1 MVTQVTIRHCTLFT
15 HDPSNQS
22 GIIFLGCQCPC
33 ERVKNQVIIH
43 NMKELEIKIANLKKK
58 LEIKKSTVLSSQ
70 HRKRTSANDD
80 RVSSTVVGTI
90 LGPLLIAVV
99 LGLIAI
105 SDLPILLRHLRRG
118 PFVAVGNKEKK
129 ATKRNKKNMTAD
141 TCA

>member
-1 MVTQVTIRHCTLFT
+1 MVTQVTIRHCTWFT
-15 HDPSNQS
+15 DDPSNQS
-22 GIIFLGCQCPC
+22 RIIFLGCQCPC

-43 NMKELEIKIANLKKK
+43 NTKELEIKIADLKKN

-80 RVSSTVVGTI
+80 RDSSKVVGTI

-99 LGLIAI
+99 LGLIGI
-105 SDLPILLRHLRRG
+105 SDLPILLRHLRRR

>member
-1 MVTQVTIRHCTLFT
+1 MVTQVTIRHCTWFT
-15 HDPSNQS
+15 DDPSNQS
-22 GIIFLGCQCPC
+22 RIIFLGCQCPC

-43 NMKELEIKIANLKKK
+43 NTKELEIKIADLKKN

-80 RVSSTVVGTI
+80 RDSSKVVGTI

-99 LGLIAI
+99 LGLIGI
-105 SDLPILLRHLRRG
+105 SDLPILLRHLRRR

-129 ATKRNKKNMTAD
+129 ATKRNKKHMTAD

>member
-1 MVTQVTIRHCTLFT
+1 MVTQVTIRHCTWFT
-15 HDPSNQS
+15 DDPSNQS
-22 GIIFLGCQCPC
+22 RIIFLGCQCPC

-43 NMKELEIKIANLKKK
+43 NTKELEIKIADLKKN

-80 RVSSTVVGTI
+80 RDSSKVVGTI
-90 LGPLLIAVV
+90 LGPLLIAVI
-99 LGLIAI
+99 LGLIGI
-105 SDLPILLRHLRRG
+105 SDLPILLRHLRRR

>member
-1 MVTQVTIRHCTLFT
+1 MVTQVTIRHCTWFT
-15 HDPSNQS
+15 DDPSNQS
-22 GIIFLGCQCPC
+22 RIIFLGCQCPC

-43 NMKELEIKIANLKKK
+43 NTKELEIKIADLKKN

-80 RVSSTVVGTI
+80 RDSSKVVGTI

-99 LGLIAI
+99 LGLIGI
-105 SDLPILLRHLRRG
+105 SDLPILLRHLRRR

-129 ATKRNKKNMTAD
+129 ATKRNKKI
-141 TCA
+141 